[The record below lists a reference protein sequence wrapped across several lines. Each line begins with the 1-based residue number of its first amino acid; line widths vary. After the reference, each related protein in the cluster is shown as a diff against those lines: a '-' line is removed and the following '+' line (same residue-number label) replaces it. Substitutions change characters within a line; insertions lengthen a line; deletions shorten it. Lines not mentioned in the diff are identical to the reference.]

1 MKRLNLPNQLT
12 ISRILIV
19 PVIVVLLMFPGRWT
33 CFAAGALFAVAG
45 FTDLVDGYVARR
57 TNQIS
62 SLGKFLDPLADKLL
76 VSSVLIMLVQLAWVP
91 GWIAVIIICRD
102 IMVTGLRAVAS
113 DEGVVIAAD
122 KYGKLKTV
130 LQLVALEPLILHY
143 SWLGLPVH
151 SIGMVLL
158 YLSLILTI
166 FSGCNYFLNFFR
178 ILRHDHAGSDTQ
190 GGVEP

>member
-12 ISRILIV
+12 ISRILLV
-19 PVIVVLLMFPGRWT
+19 PVIVILLMVPGRWT
-33 CFAAGALFAVAG
+33 CFAAGALFALAG
-45 FTDLVDGYVARR
+45 FTDLVDGWIARK

-113 DEGVVIAAD
+113 DEGIVIAAD

-143 SWLGLPVH
+143 TWFGIPLH
-151 SIGMVLL
+151 SIGMILL
-158 YLSLILTI
+158 YLSLVLTI
-166 FSGCNYFLNFFR
+166 FSGCNYFLNFFKE
-178 ILRHDHAGSDTQ
+178 LRCGHAESGTQ
-190 GGVEP
+190 GGVE